1 MARGAKTRN
10 SHTKAPARSPHPGL
24 VDYFRH
30 FAAWA
35 SAVLGSPLA
44 FAAACASV
52 VVWGLLGPL
61 YHYSDSWELWI
72 NTVTTIFTFLMVFLI
87 QNAQN
92 RDAKSIQ
99 LKLDELIRAVH
110 DARTRLVGLEKL
122 DDAEL
127 ARLEKQF
134 DALRDEG

>member
-1 MARGAKTRN
+1 
-10 SHTKAPARSPHPGL
+10 
-24 VDYFRH
+24 
-30 FAAWA
+30 
-35 SAVLGSPLA
+35 
-44 FAAACASV
+44 

-87 QNAQN
+87 QSAQN